1 MVGAA
6 LGDEDAVARFQRI
19 ERRDA
24 AQLGQGKA
32 AITIGHFN
40 VEEPGIA
47 PTAEEVRAILARV
60 EAEPMEAQYLS
71 YPRLDLN
78 VDAVPG
84 SIVRRRTDKRLG
96 GLEEWLLSNGV
107 KVYYRQTAPMKT
119 KYHVATSWHFD
130 TGYRS
135 YPADR
140 LTPARFAAAYNNRT
154 VGFRGCDKQALR
166 NCPELSGV
174 DMLFHSLQK
183 FSSLDVLTGRDRAE
197 TAFKAAWLLLQ
208 EPYFGTEGGLEKT
221 KADNLRSLGRKKT
234 ARTLFGE
241 KYDRLVYG
249 DHPWLQPI
257 DSAAVE
263 AVDMA
268 LLREVYG
275 RAFSDFSHS
284 SVLITSDLDRAE
296 IEAYVCKYVAS
307 LQGDY
312 AWQKTSTAW
321 PKPVLKGRQLI
332 SETNAAESEPFS
344 QVDYT
349 YVAGVKTTTRNIVL
363 SDFLDYI
370 LSARYLNLIRE
381 ERGGTYHVGFS
392 TEVSNYR
399 ELPWQGDVHFQ
410 TRPEMTELLVG
421 DVRDVM
427 EEMAK
432 NGPTAEEM
440 DLARKYI
447 LKRHGE
453 VERRA
458 ALSLGDQHDRLQ
470 DTVLWGRDY
479 DCDYD
484 ALVRGIKARDV
495 RNLARKFLAGDH
507 IVEIYT
513 EE

>member
-1 MVGAA
+1 
-6 LGDEDAVARFQRI
+6 
-19 ERRDA
+19 
-24 AQLGQGKA
+24 
-32 AITIGHFN
+32 
-40 VEEPGIA
+40 
-47 PTAEEVRAILARV
+47 
-60 EAEPMEAQYLS
+60 
-71 YPRLDLN
+71 
-78 VDAVPG
+78 
-84 SIVRRRTDKRLG
+84 
-96 GLEEWLLSNGV
+96 
-107 KVYYRQTAPMKT
+107 
-119 KYHVATSWHFD
+119 
-130 TGYRS
+130 
-135 YPADR
+135 
-140 LTPARFAAAYNNRT
+140 
-154 VGFRGCDKQALR
+154 
-166 NCPELSGV
+166 
-174 DMLFHSLQK
+174 MLK
-183 FSSLDVLTGRDRAE
+183 
-197 TAFKAAWLLLQ
+197 
-208 EPYFGTEGGLEKT
+208 
-221 KADNLRSLGRKKT
+221 
-234 ARTLFGE
+234 GE
-241 KYDRLVYG
+241 K
-249 DHPWLQPI
+249 
-257 DSAAVE
+257 
-263 AVDMA
+263 
-268 LLREVYG
+268 
-275 RAFSDFSHS
+275 
-284 SVLITSDLDRAE
+284 
-296 IEAYVCKYVAS
+296 
-307 LQGDY
+307 
-312 AWQKTSTAW
+312 
-321 PKPVLKGRQLI
+321 LI
-332 SETNAAESEPFS
+332 SETNPAESEPFS